1 MRDVQPS
8 VVEGNPTF
16 ETNLNCITSDG
27 VWVRGKLHF
36 VAAHLP
42 RSHPIFVRRIG
53 VKNLRDIITDLA
65 NITELACS
73 LYNMSIIRDFG
84 IIFVRLDR

>member
-1 MRDVQPS
+1 MFNRQLSRVTGRS
-8 VVEGNPTF
+8 RRT
-16 ETNLNCITSDG
+16 LYCITSDG

-53 VKNLRDIITDLA
+53 VKNLRDITTDLA
-65 NITELACS
+65 NIPELACS
-73 LYNMSIIRDFG
+73 LYDMSIMRDFG
-84 IIFVRLDR
+84 IIFVDRIDRN